1 MCQRFLACELYIIVL
16 ILSLWL
22 EKSQQAV
29 NVFIKPKYKVGM
41 RVGSVMKNRGIIC
54 KERLLKKE
62 WG

>member
-54 KERLLKKE
+54 KDK
-62 WG
+62 